1 MFCEHMYRHST
12 SGAHSCLSFS
22 FSACNNII
30 IHLLK
35 CLGVCARVLPS
46 IALCVCTSIIFI
58 APSVVMFG
66 RCVPQ
71 AYAQRTSLCPS
82 PPNSIFLHRRR
93 RCGAKRNE
101 ATVGK
106 SLANLRHDRHT
117 HTNTRIVRTTAAA
130 VFFA

>member
-1 MFCEHMYRHST
+1 MFCEHMYRPST
-12 SGAHSCLSFS
+12 SGAYSCLFFSLSLSF
-22 FSACNNII
+22 CNNII

-35 CLGVCARVLPS
+35 CLGVCTRVLPS
-46 IALCVCTSIIFI
+46 IAMCVCTSIIFI

-66 RCVPQ
+66 RCMPQ

-82 PPNSIFLHRRR
+82 PPNSIFLHRQR

-101 ATVGK
+101 ATVG
-106 SLANLRHDRHT
+106 SLQIYGTTGT